1 MTNVAAVWQYPVKS
15 MVGMEVREAVLTASG
30 MEGDRR
36 WAVRDDERG
45 GIRGARKIPSLMRL
59 TARPL
64 DDLHVEITSP
74 TGEVVRSDA
83 PDIHER
89 LSAML
94 GHRVTLCPLRPASD
108 VDHYRRGAGDTDDI
122 IAELR
127 AIFGRD
133 ADEPLPD
140 LSIFPP
146 ALMEFETPPGTY
158 VDAFPLMLMTTGAL
172 DALTAALP
180 DSRIDVRRFRPN
192 LVLDAGTGPGHPE
205 FGWVGQRWR
214 IGTAELEIVER
225 CPRCVMVTQQ
235 VAGDLPADRAVL
247 RHIVRDLDQNVGVYA
262 HVVAPGVVAR
272 GDTAERIG

>member
-1 MTNVAAVWQYPVKS
+1 
-15 MVGMEVREAVLTASG
+15 VREAVLTASG

-122 IAELR
+122 LAELR